1 MTMQQHY
8 IRLWDLPTRLF
19 HWLLAALVVGAFL
32 TGLTGGNWM
41 VWHGRLGLLIL
52 GLLTFRL
59 VWGVVG
65 STYARFIQFVPG
77 PRTVLTYLRGGWHG
91 IGHNPLGALSVL
103 VLLGVLLFQTFSG
116 LFAGDDI
123 AFNGPLGDLVTK
135 RTSDWLTGLHR
146 QAIWLIGTLITLH
159 VAAVLFHT
167 HVRKDDLITPML
179 NGMKQVTGPGAR
191 GAAGGGWPA
200 LVTALAAALLAMW
213 IAAGGLLPSPVLAP
227 VPTW

>member
-1 MTMQQHY
+1 MQQHA

-19 HWLLAALVVGAFL
+19 HWLLAVLVAAAFL

-41 VWHGRLGLLIL
+41 VWHGRLGLAIL

-59 VWGVVG
+59 VWGLVG

-77 PRTVLTYLRGGWHG
+77 PMTLLTYLRGGWQG
-91 IGHNPLGALSVL
+91 LGHNPLGALSVL
-103 VLLGVLLFQTFSG
+103 TLLGLLLLQTVSG
-116 LFAGDDI
+116 FFTNDDI
-123 AFNGPLGDLVTK
+123 AFNGPLQDLVTK

-146 QAIWLIGTLITLH
+146 EAIWLLGTLIILH

-167 HVRKDDLITPML
+167 YMHKDNLITPMVT
-179 NGMKQVTGPGAR
+179 GMKQVTAPDAR
-191 GAAGGGWPA
+191 GATGGGWLA
-200 LVTALAAALLAMW
+200 LIAALAMAFLAIW
-213 IAAGGLLPSPVLAP
+213 IAAGGLLPPPPPRAP